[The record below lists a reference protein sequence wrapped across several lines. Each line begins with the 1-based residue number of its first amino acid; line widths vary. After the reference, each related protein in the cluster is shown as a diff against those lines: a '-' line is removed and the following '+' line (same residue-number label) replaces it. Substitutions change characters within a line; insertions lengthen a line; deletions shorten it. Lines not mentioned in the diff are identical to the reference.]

1 MIVELCHGYDTTQSR
16 QLMSAFSGYVTC
28 RDTSHALRL
37 MSRSSV
43 VRQHTARQLKIEHS
57 HAARRRNTTHIARP
71 PPAMGWDTHTAH
83 WPRRHRAM
91 APHHTHRASQYYA
104 HVSMRLHRSR
114 ITRPPPA
121 MGWDGTYTGHW
132 YRGAHRASYARR
144 APTQHERERA
154 RCSHQR
160 TRVRSPSRSRP
171 APAWTRGTPARRPR
185 CRRGGTG

>member
-1 MIVELCHGYDTTQSR
+1 MGGLR
-16 QLMSAFSGYVTC
+16 LSGYMSHVVT
-28 RDTSHALRL
+28 HLNALRL
-37 MSRSSV
+37 MPRSSV
-43 VRQHTARQLKIEHS
+43 VRSTVEIEPTHTS
-57 HAARRRNTTHIARP
+57 HAARRRNTTHFAHP

-91 APHHTHRASQYYA
+91 APHHTHRARPSTMRTSPC
-104 HVSMRLHRSR
+104 VSTRQTRSR
-114 ITRPPPA
+114 ITRPPLA
-121 MGWDGTYTGHW
+121 MGWDGTHTGHW

-154 RCSHQR
+154 CCSHQR